1 MILDKERLRDNLDEV
16 IFNIE
21 NARLSV
27 DAHRIVQIVAVGKYT
42 DIANIKTLYELGQRT
57 FGENQVQQLRSRVQE
72 LSSLPL
78 EWHMIGTLQK
88 NKINN
93 LIDINPILFQ
103 ALDSIELAE
112 ELDKKLKAKDKTMN
126 ILMQINSANEDSK
139 SGFSSD
145 EAIDRYQ
152 EIQER
157 FSSINLKGVMSI
169 GAHSDDTK
177 IVQKSFEDTYSIF
190 EQLQKNGAS
199 ICSMGMSGDY
209 QLAIKCGSNM
219 VRVGSGLFKH

>member
-42 DIANIKTLYELGQRT
+42 EIDNIKTLYQLGQRA

-72 LSSLPL
+72 LESLPL
-78 EWHMIGTLQK
+78 QWHMIGTLQK

-93 LIDINPILFQ
+93 LIDINPTLFQ
-103 ALDSIELAE
+103 ALDSIELAL
-112 ELDKKLKAKDKTMN
+112 ELDKKLKAKDKTMDV
-126 ILMQINSANEDSK
+126 LLQINSANEESK
-139 SGFSSD
+139 SGVKTQ
-145 EAIDRYQ
+145 EAIDIYQ

-157 FSSINLKGVMSI
+157 FSSINLQGVMSI
-169 GAHSDDTK
+169 GAHTNDTK
-177 IVQKSFEDTYSIF
+177 IIQKSFEDTYSIF
-190 EQLQKNGAS
+190 EKLQKNGAT
-199 ICSMGMSGDY
+199 ICSMGMSSDY
-209 QLAIKCGSNM
+209 ELAIKCGSNM
-219 VRVGSGLFKH
+219 VRVGSVLFR

>member
-27 DAHRIVQIVAVGKYT
+27 DTHRIVQIVAVGKYT
-42 DIANIKTLYELGQRT
+42 DIANIKTLYELGQRA

-190 EQLQKNGAS
+190 EQLQKSGAS

-219 VRVGSGLFKH
+219 VRVGSGLFK

>member
-42 DIANIKTLYELGQRT
+42 DIANIKTLYELGQRA

-112 ELDKKLKAKDKTMN
+112 ELDKKLKAKGKTMN

-190 EQLQKNGAS
+190 EQLQKSGAS

-219 VRVGSGLFKH
+219 VRVGSGLFK